1 MLLLLISLT
10 TAIDVSCNISF
21 CQECKGDQCSLCMDG
36 FLLQN
41 GQCVYGRSVIK
52 HCKTIK
58 NNRCYKC
65 FDGYHIHH
73 GECEKNDILCVEY
86 HKGHCQKC
94 REGYTLIGDECK
106 KCNVP
111 GCVDCDGDV
120 NKCNWCYHQFL
131 RINGSCIQT
140 IDACDTYVNPLF
152 EKSPCLNCREAY
164 WIEDGKCVKTQIEH
178 CMSVNKAHLCGTC
191 YEPYE
196 VNENGTACVIKEK
209 KQIDGSEFNLYV
221 RCELLQLD
229 IPECMKCDDGFYR
242 SNKTGEYKCHECTE
256 SDKTTCEGKD
266 KDSCRKCNSDC
277 SFVNGKCEL
286 TNCAEHSLPYDSIPS
301 KCKRCKPGYIPVDFE
316 FCKKSDGCLK
326 KVGDKC
332 SECYDNYFITKDFSC
347 EPCDV
352 SCQTCSNS
360 AKQCTS
366 CVNEG
371 YSHSYE
377 TCEVCSDTGC
387 SNCDENKDFCT
398 HCYDGYSVDE
408 NGKCVLKCFET
419 DGKVCTICRDMYDGK
434 YKFYLPTNGTCERYS
449 EIAKKLKEKKC
460 ENGVCTE

>member
-10 TAIDVSCNISF
+10 TAIDVSCNIPF
-21 CQECKGDQCSLCMDG
+21 CQECKGNQCSLCMDG

-58 NNRCYKC
+58 NNKCYRC

-94 REGYTLIGDECK
+94 REGYTLIGDKCN

-131 RINGSCIQT
+131 TINGSCIQS

-152 EKSPCLNCREAY
+152 ENSPCLNCREAY
-164 WIEDGKCVKTQIEH
+164 WIEDGKCVK
-178 CMSVNKAHLCGTC
+178 
-191 YEPYE
+191 
-196 VNENGTACVIKEK
+196 
-209 KQIDGSEFNLYV
+209 
-221 RCELLQLD
+221 
-229 IPECMKCDDGFYR
+229 
-242 SNKTGEYKCHECTE
+242 CTE

-332 SECYDNYFITKDFSC
+332 SQCYDNYFLTKDFSC

-371 YSHSYE
+371 YPHTHE

-387 SNCDENKDFCT
+387 SSCEENKDFCT
-398 HCYDGYSVDE
+398 RCYDGYSVDE

-449 EIAKKLKEKKC
+449 EIAKKPKEKKC